1 MESMLNKTR
10 TGAKEIPVLVPQDCN
25 KTEWNRSD
33 MQIGQQQT
41 IVIVQETHKYK
52 NNISNI
58 QELNKADHHRNG
70 LQRDGKTMSE
80 DMEYEQLQNMSVPL
94 ESSKNINR
102 MGSNDIDQDD
112 KVSEPD
118 LSHTLSPLIERNDGT
133 VPIRVILHYPH
144 EHHHENGIVSEHE
157 YMVLQTG
164 NPAYH
169 GHLEKTP
176 IAGQETPGKDEKGLD
191 TAEADKQTSRRK
203 LKGRKNHGKLKI
215 STQEIRNTT
224 ESHEERSA
232 EKIYHQQKGWK
243 KHNSEEATDTHEDE
257 TSTEISQDI
266 RKHGNHQI
274 SIKPS
279 HNNTIHVHKGR
290 GRHFHKPGQFHK
302 KHKLIKIEVAE
313 NINQTVPKELTMKD
327 EQHKQP
333 HVMAAEGRNDTSGGV
348 IVKSNNRKNSS
359 ADITKKDE
367 VHRRRPAGKK
377 TKYQHHRTSVNE
389 KLNGNQNDNTSILNV
404 SSAQHTSIPLSTVWH
419 KAHTPIGEH
428 SLDDSL
434 NQIDDSHEEDPIEFK
449 PKQGDTP
456 RTENLRISSI
466 NIKNSTEISAAD
478 ELNSSMQNTEC
489 SGIHNEGFL
498 KASDLRKPNAGHVTE
513 EPTTSSRED
522 SSDSET
528 QGENIIKHYSK
539 LLKWIDYPL

>member
-1 MESMLNKTR
+1 
-10 TGAKEIPVLVPQDCN
+10 
-25 KTEWNRSD
+25 
-33 MQIGQQQT
+33 
-41 IVIVQETHKYK
+41 
-52 NNISNI
+52 
-58 QELNKADHHRNG
+58 
-70 LQRDGKTMSE
+70 
-80 DMEYEQLQNMSVPL
+80 MSVPL
-94 ESSKNINR
+94 ESSKNIIR

-112 KVSEPD
+112 KVPEPD
-118 LSHTLSPLIERNDGT
+118 LSHTLSPLIETNDGT
-133 VPIRVILHYPH
+133 VPIRVILHYSH
-144 EHHHENGIVSEHE
+144 KHHHENGIVSEHE

-176 IAGQETPGKDEKGLD
+176 IAGQETPDKDEKGLD

-203 LKGRKNHGKLKI
+203 LKGRKNHVKLKI
-215 STQEIRNTT
+215 STQDIRNATG
-224 ESHEERSA
+224 SHEERST
-232 EKIYHQQKGWK
+232 EKVYHHQQKGWK

-279 HNNTIHVHKGR
+279 HNNTIHVHKGK

-302 KHKLIKIEVAE
+302 KHKLIKIVVAE
-313 NINQTVPKELTMKD
+313 NINETVPKELTVKD
-327 EQHKQP
+327 EQHMQP
-333 HVMAAEGRNDTSGGV
+333 HVTAAEGGNETSGGV
-348 IVKSNNRKNSS
+348 IIKSNNRKNSS

-367 VHRRRPAGKK
+367 IHRRRPAGKK

-389 KLNGNQNDNTSILNV
+389 KLNRNQNDNTSTLNG
-404 SSAQHTSIPLSTVWH
+404 SSAQHPLIPLSAVWH

-428 SLDDSL
+428 NLDDNL
-434 NQIDDSHEEDPIEFK
+434 NQIDDSHEEEPTEFK

-456 RTENLRISSI
+456 RAENL
-466 NIKNSTEISAAD
+466 NSTDISAAE

-489 SGIHNEGFL
+489 SGIHNEGFA
-498 KASDLRKPNAGHVTE
+498 KAGDLRKQE
-513 EPTTSSRED
+513 IDEPTSSSRED

-528 QGENIIKHYSK
+528 QGENIIEHYSK